1 MGWLSKVLVENG
13 MPETDSN
20 ALVAQILSS
29 YLSNNTIEADALP
42 AVIESVK
49 RAFYGSEQTS
59 PKRTDDALSANVSS
73 GVVANPP
80 EDYAML
86 RQTVKYFGYQLA
98 IQLAADLPIRN
109 GLERARIGL
118 NWKPSTQEDLESDWV
133 AYWLGELKLP
143 VIFHRK
149 LWEYAYVLQAIYE
162 HGALRPGA
170 RALGFGCGEEP
181 IASYLASQGVDTLVT
196 DLETEIAKSVGWLD
210 SNEHS
215 STLESSFKGNL
226 VARAVFDKHVKHRF
240 VDMNSIPSDLV
251 EYDFCWSI
259 CSMEHLGSIRHG
271 LDFVINTMKTL
282 RSGGIS
288 VHTTE
293 FNFNND
299 EQTLDNDPHCVLF
312 QKKHFAQLAEELT
325 NKGYEVFPLDFFV
338 GNKPLDSFIDIP
350 PYGSHWPE
358 GQGAGQSIVTA
369 HIKSAVA
376 GYAST
381 CFGIIA
387 KVP

>member
-1 MGWLSKVLVENG
+1 
-13 MPETDSN
+13 MPETDCD

-29 YLSNNTIEADALP
+29 YLSNNTVAADALP

-49 RAFYGSEQTS
+49 RAFYGPLQT
-59 PKRTDDALSANVSS
+59 PPMRTDTALSDNVSS
-73 GVVANPP
+73 GLVASQP
-80 EDYAML
+80 EDYAIL

-149 LWEYAYVLQAIYE
+149 LWEYAYVLQAVYE
-162 HGALRPGA
+162 HGLLRPGA

-196 DLETEIAKSVGWLD
+196 DLETEIAKSAGWLD

-215 STLESSFKGNL
+215 STLESSFKKDL
-226 VARAVFDKHVKHRF
+226 VDRPVFDKLVKHRF

-251 EYDFCWSI
+251 GYDFCWSI
-259 CSMEHLGSIRHG
+259 CSMEHLGSTRHG
-271 LDFVINTMKTL
+271 IDFVINTMKTL

-299 EQTLDNDPHCVLF
+299 EQTLDNNPHCVLF

-338 GNKPLDSFIDIP
+338 GNKPLDSFIDVP

-358 GQGAGQSIVTA
+358 GDSAGQSIVTA